1 MIPDNLI
8 INADDFGLN
17 ARVNAAIVKS
27 FNSGL
32 INSTSIMV
40 NMPGYLE
47 AVELSKENGFQNKVG
62 LHICLT
68 QGLPLSDLSGTGFI
82 IKNGEFS
89 KKEVYKPSAFL
100 NLKSRKAI
108 KMEIKAQLESV
119 LSKGIIPNHINTHH
133 DIHEL
138 PWLFPLFMEI
148 SKKNNIELRISQT
161 WNNGTSPVKSFYRK
175 MINSI
180 YRRYN
185 LNYSDY
191 FEVLQT
197 VSRKHLN
204 NSKKTEIMV
213 HPDLN
218 ENGDIVDSFDG
229 LYLEKYIQELLDK
242 LST

>member
-27 FNSGL
+27 FNVGL

-47 AVELSKENGFQNKVG
+47 AVKLAKENRFQDKIG
-62 LHICLT
+62 LHVCLT
-68 QGLPLSDLSGTGFI
+68 QGIPLSEFSGTGFI
-82 IKNGEFS
+82 KKNGEFS
-89 KKEVYKPSAFL
+89 KTEVYKPSVFL
-100 NLKSRKAI
+100 NSVSRQSI
-108 KMEIKAQLESV
+108 KKEIKAQLDSLKE
-119 LSKGIIPNHINTHH
+119 KGIIPTHINTHH

-138 PWLFPLFMEI
+138 PWLFPLFI
-148 SKKNNIELRISQT
+148 KIARKNHIELRISQT
-161 WNNGTSPVKSFYRK
+161 WNNGTNPVKPLYRK
-175 MINSI
+175 MINRV
-180 YRRYN
+180 YKTYN

-197 VSRKHLN
+197 VSPEHFY
-204 NSKKTEIMV
+204 NSKKTEIMI

-218 ENGDIVDSFDG
+218 ENGEIVDSFDG
-229 LYLEKYIQELLDK
+229 IYLEKHIRKLLDN
-242 LST
+242 LTA